1 MMVNYGIHKKSHN
14 KYSYDKI
21 YRPSLKIKN
30 KLKKKTPKYIQKSIA
45 YHKQIAFVFG
55 IQEPNNLLN

>member
-30 KLKKKTPKYIQKSIA
+30 KLKKKDTKIYTKKYSI
-45 YHKQIAFVFG
+45 
-55 IQEPNNLLN
+55 P